1 VVPPPLQ
8 TLCFRGKCLLTCLYG
23 RVEVLGF
30 TIEEGQQPYPLFS
43 PASHCPLTVTALGGT
58 DDARDE
64 MMEASAILRKYL
76 TPGEEKQKRA
86 VLPPPVLTTFHLGH
100 CRHWRG
106 VNLSVAPGSSLIL
119 GVTIRFE
126 IHSRFVVISRFQIQ
140 SRFST

>member
-1 VVPPPLQ
+1 

-43 PASHCPLTVTALGGT
+43 PASHCPLTVTALGST

-76 TPGEEKQKRA
+76 TPA
-86 VLPPPVLTTFHLGH
+86 VLDTPLNGLGMIPL
-100 CRHWRG
+100 
-106 VNLSVAPGSSLIL
+106 VS
-119 GVTIRFE
+119 E
-126 IHSRFVVISRFQIQ
+126 
-140 SRFST
+140 